1 MKLLRYIY
9 VILALTPLLMS
20 CSQEEEPANAAQG
33 VNLRIRFTQPAPTSR
48 ATLLDPDN
56 TNSVMTEWE
65 QYVDGQKLYHLFI
78 LLLNSDGNM
87 VAYRDIHKDG
97 GGDYTNNDANY
108 KNNLISDDGQEAEV
122 NFVYNHPLAIT
133 NAHGTVEQ
141 LKQGKYTL
149 IVVANYSGIGA
160 DGKTYGGNS
169 DVNGYISAI
178 ETAFG
183 TNRTA
188 PLTAGTDFSN
198 LLNYKIAAGNDFVC
212 PQEPQ
217 MLTLMK
223 EITLSP
229 GDNTISGELIR
240 TYSRIRIE
248 AENHSNYVLTL
259 SNLSF
264 STNFAQKEAY
274 LFENNANRYTGITK
288 GQPNVTSPEAITQF
302 TATSATIEANGSSK
316 AIFDAYILE
325 SKDEANRYSYT
336 LTAEYVGHY
345 YPSYRLDD
353 LTPVTSIEDNGRYVI
368 QSYKKKYN
376 FITKGTNEVE
386 LTNSSSISNVQT
398 LIANNDQTHVWY
410 FESTG
415 TADQYYICSALYPY
429 YYIGNVER
437 DKKITLSGSPIAYN
451 VSQRSGTQT
460 NQFSFESQQGLNDS
474 YQFRYLNTYD
484 YDESIQKIAGW
495 SYNRNDDGD
504 FFSLYKLDQTNETP
518 VKANK
523 TCIISTID
531 PNTAE
536 VTLLTNI
543 RRNDFIRSYIKVT
556 YVDQLQDFTFEVKPW
571 VKKNEDITFN

>member
-87 VAYRDIHKDG
+87 VAYRDIHKAG

-133 NAHGTVEQ
+133 KAHGTVEQ

-198 LLNYKIAAGNDFVC
+198 LLNYKIAAGDDFVC

-336 LTAEYVGHY
+336 LTAGYGKTHESFELTTGNRISTIDGLKDGGFYMVQGARNNTGDAYFTWIDKGNNYIELEKISLDKIFTARNRKAYIWLLEKNGENQYFIKSESGYYVGNTTKNGNTPFNSYDKTAY
-345 YPSYRLDD
+345 YIFSNGST
-353 LTPVTSIEDNGRYVI
+353 TPTGIAM
-368 QSYKKKYN
+368 K
-376 FITKGTNEVE
+376 
-386 LTNSSSISNVQT
+386 SSISS
-398 LIANNDQTHVWY
+398 L
-410 FESTG
+410 
-415 TADQYYICSALYPY
+415 
-429 YYIGNVER
+429 
-437 DKKITLSGSPIAYN
+437 
-451 VSQRSGTQT
+451 
-460 NQFSFESQQGLNDS
+460 
-474 YQFRYLNTYD
+474 YLNSYEAQFKVAGWD
-484 YDESIQKIAGW
+484 YDGGCNYYFYELIKKTFTDI
-495 SYNRNDDGD
+495 
-504 FFSLYKLDQTNETP
+504 T
-518 VKANK
+518 K
-523 TCIISTID
+523 TCEISTID
-531 PNTAE
+531 PVTSE
-536 VTLLTNI
+536 VTPLTNI
-543 RRNDFIRSYIKVT
+543 RRNDFIRSYITVT